1 MVKIY
6 LARHAQTNY
15 NVEKRLNSDPSVD
28 VRLTELGIEQ
38 AQALAKKLS
47 GEKFD
52 AIYIS
57 ELPRTKQTA
66 SFVNKHHDLPLIVDK
81 RLNDHKS
88 GFESRPTHEFMAA
101 FDADNDRWHT
111 RFKGG
116 ESLAEARKR
125 AADFLN
131 DLKTKP
137 YTSVLIVTHGY
148 IVESIYGILH
158 NLGYEE
164 ASAYQLPQGEFAIF
178 DVD

>member
-6 LARHAQTNY
+6 LARHTQTTY
-15 NVEKRLNSDPSVD
+15 NQKELLNSDPSVD
-28 VRLTELGIEQ
+28 VRLTELGILQ
-38 AQALAKKLS
+38 AQELARRLT

-57 ELPRTKQTA
+57 ELPRTRQTA
-66 SFVNKHHDLPLIVDK
+66 EFINEHHNLPLIVDK
-81 RLNDHKS
+81 RLNDNKS
-88 GFESRPTHEFMAA
+88 GFESRYKHEFKQA
-101 FDADNDRWHT
+101 FNAHSDRWHA
-111 RFKGG
+111 RFNDG

-148 IVESIYGILH
+148 IVQSIYGILH
-158 NLGYEE
+158 NLDYEE
-164 ASAYQLPQGEFAIF
+164 TSTYHLSQGEFAVF
-178 DVD
+178 DL